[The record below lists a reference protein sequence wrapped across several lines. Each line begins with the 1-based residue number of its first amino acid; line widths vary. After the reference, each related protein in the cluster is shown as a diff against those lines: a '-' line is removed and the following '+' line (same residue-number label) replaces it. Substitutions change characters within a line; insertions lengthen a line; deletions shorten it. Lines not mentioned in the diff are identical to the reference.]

1 MRDVKHRREPHLYQ
15 EEDRSSDESNW
26 EGNTNPQ
33 QFQNAERAPSETSEF
48 LDDVIRDLRSVATA
62 GYKENLRAIV
72 FKDLEI
78 GSFGFSVS
86 DGVDEQGVFVNSI
99 KPDGPAARAGVLPFD
114 RILQINN
121 IRCNEMKSQA
131 VLSAIQQSGNRLR
144 LHLTRNP
151 SAGAAAASQC

>member
-1 MRDVKHRREPHLYQ
+1 M
-15 EEDRSSDESNW
+15 
-26 EGNTNPQ
+26 
-33 QFQNAERAPSETSEF
+33 
-48 LDDVIRDLRSVATA
+48 RSVATA

-72 FKDLEI
+72 FKDLEL

-121 IRCNEMKSQA
+121 IRYFSFR
-131 VLSAIQQSGNRLR
+131 IQL
-144 LHLTRNP
+144 LHELFLGVTK
-151 SAGAAAASQC
+151 